1 MSPAATQRLPMVTP
15 STSVQLKTKL
25 FSPID
30 TFASTEHPITHADG
44 ETEVDAIA
52 LNWVRKMRPEDAFE
66 RWSST
71 SLDVPK

>member
-1 MSPAATQRLPMVTP
+1 M
-15 STSVQLKTKL
+15 QLKTKL

-30 TFASTEHPITHADG
+30 ALEFTEHPITHADG
-44 ETEVDAIA
+44 ETEVDATA

-71 SLDVPK
+71 SLEVPK